1 MKLEGIIVP
10 LITPLTSDEMLDLPG
25 LERLVEHVIAGGV
38 SAIFLLGSSG
48 EGPVLADSLRERL
61 LQAVSEQ
68 VDGRVPILLGIP
80 APGTRQVIEIAS
92 RLLRLGGDAIVL
104 VAPYYY
110 PQTQAEVI
118 AHVSAVATSQNVPT
132 VVYNIPQ
139 MVKTII
145 EPETV
150 AQLAELPEVVAIKD
164 SLGDMT
170 RFQRLLAIQNKRPDF
185 SVCQGAEGVVALS
198 LIRGGN
204 GAVLGLANVAPA
216 LCQELYDAAKS
227 GNLKRAWELQE
238 QLLTLWRIH
247 THGQWLPCLKM
258 AASQLGLCAPF
269 ASAPFAPLDH
279 QAIANIRRDMEA
291 AGVLPVS

>member
-1 MKLEGIIVP
+1 MKLEGIVVP
-10 LITPLTSDEMLDLPG
+10 LITPLTPDETLDLPG
-25 LERLVEHVIAGGV
+25 LERVVEHVIAGGV

-48 EGPVLADSLRERL
+48 EGPVLTASIRERL
-61 LQAVSEQ
+61 VQAVSEQ
-68 VDGRVPILLGIP
+68 ANGRVPVLVGIP
-80 APGTRQVIEIAS
+80 APGTRQVIEAAS
-92 RLLRLGGDAIVL
+92 RLLRLGGDAIVV

-110 PQTQAEVI
+110 TQTQAEII
-118 AHVSAVATSQNVPT
+118 AHVSAIATSQQVPT

-150 AQLAELPEVVAIKD
+150 ARLAELPQVVAIKD

-170 RFQRLLAIQNKRPDF
+170 RFQRLLAIKSGRADF
-185 SVCQGAEGVVALS
+185 GVYQGAEGVAALS
-198 LIRGGN
+198 LIRGAN

-216 LCQELYDAAKS
+216 LCKELYEAAKS
-227 GNLKRAWELQE
+227 GNLGRAWELQE

-258 AASQLGLCAPF
+258 AVSQLGLCAPYT
-269 ASAPFAPLDH
+269 SAPFDPLGH
-279 QAIANIRRDMEA
+279 QATTDIRQDMAA